1 MNQKE
6 NVIGHYL
13 NPLHVWALSFGC
25 AVGWGAFV
33 MPGNKFLPLAG
44 PWGTAIGILLGT
56 FIMLI
61 IGVNYHY
68 LINKYPE
75 ATGGTMTY
83 TTNLFGYDHGFL
95 NSWFLL
101 LVYIAIIWANASA
114 LGLISKYLLGNT
126 FRFGFRYEILGY
138 EVYMGEVMLSMAAM
152 IICGVI
158 CTYGKRFAANLQVLF
173 ALILIGGILLCYFVT
188 CRASGS
194 FVGIDASPGFASTG
208 RGKAIQ
214 VISIAVLCPWAF
226 VGFESISNSSLG
238 FNFSTKKVF
247 GIILTALFS
256 SALAYILLTF
266 IATFAQPEG
275 FMGWRDYINDLDGL
289 DGIKGLPVFF
299 SVGSS
304 MGPAGIVTLGLCAFA
319 GIMTGIIGNLI
330 ACSRLIYAMAEEG
343 FLPKWFGEL
352 NKEKAPRN
360 AIIFITVISLFI
372 PFLGRTTIGWI
383 VDVTTVGAT
392 IVYTYTSASAYAG
405 AKMDRNLPVQITGVA
420 GIVFSMFLTAYFVIS
435 SNEITATE
443 SYLILIIWS
452 VLGFIYFRFLFDR
465 DTKNRFGKST
475 VVWVSVLILIF
486 ATSLMWIKKTM
497 DEMTLNIVE
506 NIRKYY
512 ESLGFSGN
520 MAVIRRTENFMDSQ
534 LRYADRTM
542 TWNSIVQ
549 MMIIVLSLIIMLSL
563 YAIIERRERKAE
575 IDKIKADEMNKA
587 KTVFLS
593 NMSHD
598 IRTPMN
604 AIIGYIN
611 IAEKEA
617 KNEEELRDYLQ
628 KIKGSSHHLL
638 ALINDVLE
646 MSRIE
651 SGKMELEPVPTN
663 LRKTILGVNDLFAVQ
678 MSEKNI
684 DFEVDVEGIRH
695 RGVYC
700 DRNRLN
706 RLLLNLISNAY
717 KFTPDGGKIT
727 VRVMEMPSDKEGYAH
742 YELRVK
748 DNGIG
753 MSEEFVARVFDA
765 FERERRNEVDEIQGT
780 GLGMSIC
787 KSIVDLMSGTIEC
800 RSVLNKGT
808 EFIINLDLKL
818 LEEDKLDIVM
828 ATDGNKHSIRTM
840 VDLSS
845 KRVLLVEDIA
855 VNRKIAT
862 VQLTGLGLTVDQ
874 AENGQEAVDI
884 LNITEPGFYDAVITD
899 IQMPIMNGYEAA
911 RAIRHSDRKD
921 LRTIPIIAMTANAFS
936 DDIKRAFE
944 AGMNAHVAKPI
955 DMVILE
961 NTLRDVFAEKLKEE
975 KKANEKI

>member
-1 MNQKE
+1 MNQNE

-13 NPLHVWALSFGC
+13 NPLQVWALSFGC

-44 PWGTAIGILLGT
+44 PWGTALGIMLGALV
-56 FIMLI
+56 MLI
-61 IGVNYHY
+61 IGANYHY
-68 LINKYPE
+68 LINKYPD
-75 ATGGTMTY
+75 ATGGTMSY
-83 TTNLFGYDHGFL
+83 TANLFGYDHGFL
-95 NSWFLL
+95 NSWFLM

-152 IICGVI
+152 VICGVI

-173 ALILIGGILLCYFVT
+173 ALVLIGGIILCYILT
-188 CRASGS
+188 CRAAGTHLGA
-194 FVGIDASPGFASTG
+194 VTPGFAHDGS
-208 RGKAIQ
+208 GKVIQ
-214 VISIAVLCPWAF
+214 VISVAVLSPWAF
-226 VGFESISNSSLG
+226 VGFESVSNSSLG
-238 FNFSTKKVF
+238 FNFSPRKVF
-247 GIILTALFS
+247 GILFAALFTGS
-256 SALAYILLTF
+256 LAYILPTF
-266 IATFAQPEG
+266 LAAYAQPEG
-275 FMGWRDYINDLDGL
+275 FFGWRDYINNLDRLDGL
-289 DGIKGLPVFF
+289 KGLPVFF
-299 SVGSS
+299 SVNSS
-304 MGPAGIVTLGLCAFA
+304 MGQTGIVILGLCAFSA
-319 GIMTGIIGNLI
+319 MMTGIIGNLI
-330 ACSRLIYAMAEEG
+330 ACSRLIYAMAKEG
-343 FLPKWFGEL
+343 ILPKWFGEL
-352 NKEKAPRN
+352 NKEKAPSN

-372 PFLGRTTIGWI
+372 PFLGRTAIGWI

-392 IVYTYTSASAYAG
+392 IVYTYASASAFAA
-405 AKMDRNLPVQITGVA
+405 AKKEHNLPVQITGVL
-420 GIVFSMFLTAYFVIS
+420 GVISSLLLTGYFVIS

-443 SYLILIIWS
+443 SYLFLIIWS

-465 DTKNRFGKST
+465 DTKKRFGKST
-475 VVWVSVLILIF
+475 VVWVSVLLLIF
-486 ATSLMWIKKTM
+486 ATSLMWIKKSM
-497 DEMTLNIVE
+497 DVMTLNIVGS
-506 NIRKYY
+506 IRKYY

-520 MAVIRRTENFMDSQ
+520 MSVLRRTEDFINSQ

-549 MMIIVLSLIIMLSL
+549 MIIIIVSLTIMLSL
-563 YAIIERRERKAE
+563 YAIIARREQAAEVEKVKAH
-575 IDKIKADEMNKA
+575 EMNKA
-587 KTVFLS
+587 KTIFLS

-617 KNEEELRDYLQ
+617 RSEEELRDYLD
-628 KIKGSSHHLL
+628 KIKGSSQHLL

-663 LRKTILGVNDLFAVQ
+663 LRKTVLGVNDLFGVQ
-678 MSEKNI
+678 MSEKKI
-684 DFEVDVEGIRH
+684 DFTVDVEGIKH

-717 KFTPDGGKIT
+717 KFTPEGGKIT
-727 VRVMEMPSDKEGYAH
+727 VLVKERSSDREGYAH
-742 YELRVK
+742 YEMRVK

-753 MSEEFVARVFDA
+753 MSEEFAARVFEA
-765 FERERRNEVDEIQGT
+765 FEREHRTEVDEIQGT

-787 KSIVDLMSGTIEC
+787 KSIVDLMGGTIEC
-800 RSVLNKGT
+800 RSSLNKGT
-808 EFIINLDLKL
+808 EFIINVDLKL

-828 ATDGNKHSIRTM
+828 ATDGNEHSMRTM
-840 VDLSS
+840 VDLYS
-845 KRVLLVEDIA
+845 KRVLLVEDMA

-862 VQLTGLGLTVDQ
+862 MQLTGLGLTVDQ
-874 AENGQEAVDI
+874 AENGREALEI
-884 LNITEPGFYDAVITD
+884 LQNSEPGFYDAVLTD
-899 IQMPIMNGYEAA
+899 IQMPVMNGYEAA
-911 RAIRHSDRKD
+911 EAIRNTDRED
-921 LRTIPIIAMTANAFS
+921 LKNIPIIAMTANAFS
-936 DDIKRAFE
+936 EDIRRAHKS
-944 AGMNAHVAKPI
+944 GMNAHVAKPI

-961 NTLRDVFAEKLKEE
+961 NTLRDVLAEKLKEE
-975 KKANEKI
+975 KKADEKI